1 MPCEIIRKLSQETS
15 NTENEKIN
23 AIKTLLARNPRMDT
37 SINEELKTLLRD
49 KPFNDLNKN
58 IAELWD
64 IQARMAQKMAQ
75 LTHALSG
82 EQKQLP
88 GHIEN
93 LTDGLKK
100 TCALSAN
107 ILEEERK
114 KLIVVQEVFK
124 KKANSKVYNRSFR
137 EKSFKLALEELLEE
151 KSNLTQV
158 KQVIKEEPEDDMDYT
173 KFYSAM
179 ELEKE
184 MDQVQKS
191 FIVPEFKPDKKVNGH
206 IEKSAKGA
214 KDTSPT
220 ILPAELTSRPTNK
233 KVELHQLIK
242 RLIDENPVF
251 SQYPVKNPPTNVRL
265 QMPVLR
271 DPNIKINVWAIL
283 KENIGKELSKI
294 AMPVYLNEPLSM
306 LQKASEFI
314 EYHEV
319 FRLANK
325 TEDEFLRLT
334 YVASVPYILLS
345 HAINR
350 LKKPFN
356 PLLGETYEY
365 IDGDIKSVFEQVS
378 HHPPVTA
385 LYCESNDF
393 IVEGSFLL
401 KSKLSLS
408 GFEFFP
414 VGEFLVTLKRTG
426 ELYTLKRPS
435 NSVHNYIIGK
445 MYIWVNGVMECT
457 NTKTNSKIV
466 INFKPKGWT
475 SKNDYEVDGTVTSG
489 SGKVTHYVVGKWD
502 SFLNLID
509 AETKQEIKIIS
520 RYENP
525 DNYEMQYYFS
535 KYLINCNNLTQD
547 LLKKIAPTDVRLRT
561 DLRAYEHGNIDLAS
575 SEKHRLEQNQRT
587 RRKLDADGHEIFE
600 PKWFNFEI
608 RGDEIKASLKRTEDY
623 FKCRETGK
631 WPGDLRDLYND
642 P

>member
-1 MPCEIIRKLSQETS
+1 
-15 NTENEKIN
+15 
-23 AIKTLLARNPRMDT
+23 MDT

-49 KPFNDLNKN
+49 KSFNDLNKN

-64 IQARMAQKMAQ
+64 VQARLAQKMAQ
-75 LTHALSG
+75 LAHVLSG
-82 EQKQLP
+82 DQKQLS
-88 GHIEN
+88 GQVEN
-93 LTDGLKK
+93 FSDALKK
-100 TCALSAN
+100 TCAVSAN
-107 ILEEERK
+107 ILEEERR

-151 KSNLTQV
+151 KSNVVQQV
-158 KQVIKEEPEDDMDYT
+158 KQVIKEESQEELDYT
-173 KFYSAM
+173 KFYSAN

-191 FIVPEFKPDKKVNGH
+191 FMVPEVKPNTKTNGY
-206 IEKSAKGA
+206 IESLNHGSKN
-214 KDTSPT
+214 
-220 ILPAELTSRPTNK
+220 ILPTVLPADFVNESPIKR
-233 KVELHQLIK
+233 VELHSFVK
-242 RLIDENPVF
+242 RLINENTVF
-251 SQYPVKNPPTNVRL
+251 NQYPVKNLPSNIRS

-314 EYHEV
+314 EYHEF

-325 TEDEFLRLT
+325 TEDEFLRLA
-334 YVASVPYILLS
+334 YVTAVPYILLS

-365 IDGDIKSVFEQVS
+365 FDGDIKSVFEQVS

-393 IVEGSFLL
+393 IVEGAFLL

-414 VGEFLVTLKRTG
+414 VGEFWVTLKKTG
-426 ELYTLKRPS
+426 ELFKLKRPS

-457 NTKTNSKIV
+457 NTKTNSKMV

-475 SKNDYEVDGTVTSG
+475 SKNDYEVDGMITSG
-489 SGKVTHYVVGKWD
+489 SGKITHYVVGKWD
-502 SFLNLID
+502 SYLNLIN
-509 AETKQEIKIIS
+509 AETKQEIQVIS
-520 RYENP
+520 RYP
-525 DNYEMQYYFS
+525 DADNYEMQYYFS
-535 KYLINCNNLTQD
+535 KNLINCNNLTQNM
-547 LLKKIAPTDVRLRT
+547 LQKIAPTDVRLRT
-561 DLRAYEHGNIDLAS
+561 DLRAYEYGNIDLAS
-575 SEKHRLEQNQRT
+575 SEKQRLEQNQRK
-587 RRKLDADGHEIFE
+587 RRKLDDNGHEIFE
-600 PKWFNFEI
+600 PKWFTFEMQ
-608 RGDEIKASLKRTEDY
+608 GDEIKTVLKQNPCY
-623 FKCRETGK
+623 FNCRESGK
-631 WPGDLRDLYND
+631 WPDDIKDLYND
-642 P
+642 L